1 MTTNVIVSS
10 PAIDTGILSIA
21 RSALVEEA
29 VKTGKVIQ
37 NYANVLCEVFD
48 QKDINGNVIAKWFTL
63 VGKDKKGVKAERAEF
78 MNAMMNRDSKFIK
91 ETKADGTRVPTA
103 SCDVYWQRVK
113 EASGYVPNGRVSGSS
128 DIDSKT
134 LAELKTMINRIL
146 KAEED
151 DVDCNASSFK
161 RNLIDV
167 FEGMGG
173 DTSKL
178 G

>member
-1 MTTNVIVSS
+1 MTTNIIQT
-10 PAIDTGILSIA
+10 PAIDIGILVTA

-37 NYANVLCEVFD
+37 NYANVLCQVFD
-48 QKDINGNVIAKWFTL
+48 QRDINGNVIAKWFTL
-63 VGKDKKGVKAERAEF
+63 VGKDKKGVKAERSEF
-78 MNAMMNRDSKFIK
+78 MNAMMNRDPKFIK

-113 EASGYVPNGRVSGSS
+113 EASGYIPNGRVSGSS

-151 DVDCNASSFK
+151 DVDCSASSFK
-161 RNLIDV
+161 RDLINV